1 MPRVSA
7 LLPLPFALLTL
18 AGCASEQRTAAPPA
32 APLPPPAAHAPLSAD
47 AVRRDARDILATI
60 VSMDTSA
67 GRGEVPKEASYLA
80 ERFRRAGFP
89 ASDVHVVPLGETASL
104 VVRYR
109 GSGTGGKPIA
119 LLAHM
124 DVVPAKRQDWQRD
137 PFTLVEENG
146 YFFGRGTEDIK
157 GEVAVLTETFL
168 RLKAEGFVP
177 TRDLVIV
184 FSGDEEIQQHTA
196 LDLVQHHRDLVDADY
211 ALNADG
217 GGGTLAED
225 GRPIS
230 YVIQGAE
237 KTSATYLLTVRN
249 QGGHSS
255 MPRSDNAIYELA
267 DALLA
272 LRAFH
277 FPIQWNEWTV
287 GNFKAESAVAPGPL
301 GEAMKRFAETPGDA
315 VAAEEIAKSPA
326 HVGLVRTTCVATMLQ
341 GGHAENALPQ
351 SATATVN
358 CRIFPGT
365 RTADVKDT
373 LQKIVGNHVEIAI
386 YDGGIP
392 ADASP
397 MRPDVMAAV
406 THAVHALHPGVVVSG
421 AMAPYATDGAVFRG
435 AGIPTYGASG
445 LFQKESDDLAHGLN
459 ERVSVESFY
468 GSLAY
473 WYALIHEIAGAH

>member
-1 MPRVSA
+1 MPRSA
-7 LLPLPFALLTL
+7 ARLVLALAALT
-18 AGCASEQRTAAPPA
+18 GCATEQRASAPPA
-32 APLPPPAAHAPLSAD
+32 ALPLPPAAAHAALSLD
-47 AVRRDARDILATI
+47 AIRRDARDILATI

-67 GRGEVPKEASYLA
+67 GKGQVPKEAAYLA

-89 ASDVHVVPLGETASL
+89 ADDVHVLPLGETASL

-109 GSGTGGKPIA
+109 GSGTGGRPIA

-124 DVVPAKRQDWQRD
+124 DVVPAKRQDWQWD
-137 PFTLVEENG
+137 PFTLVEEKG

-157 GEVAVLTETFL
+157 GEVAVLTETLL
-168 RLKAEGFVP
+168 RLKGEGFVP
-177 TRDLVIV
+177 TRDLVLA
-184 FSGDEEIQQHTA
+184 FSGDEETQQHTA
-196 LDLVQHHRDLVDADY
+196 LDQVQRHRDLVDAEF
-211 ALNADG
+211 ALNGDG
-217 GGGTLAED
+217 GGGKLAED
-225 GRPIS
+225 GRPVS

-237 KTSATYLLTVRN
+237 KTSATYSLTVKN
-249 QGGHSS
+249 PGGHSS

-272 LRAFH
+272 VRAFH
-277 FPIQWNEWTV
+277 FPVQWNDWTL
-287 GNFKAESAVAPGPL
+287 GNFKAESVVAPGPL
-301 GEAMKRFAETPGDA
+301 GEAMKRFVASPGDA
-315 VAAEEIAKSPA
+315 AAADEIAKNPSY
-326 HVGLVRTTCVATMLQ
+326 VGLVRTTCVATMLQ

-365 RTADVKDT
+365 RAADVKDT
-373 LQKIVGNHVEIAI
+373 LQKVVGNHVEIAI
-386 YDGGIP
+386 EDGGVP

-397 MRPDVMAAV
+397 MRPDVIAAV

-445 LFQKESDDLAHGLN
+445 IFLKESDDFAHGQN
-459 ERVSVESFY
+459 ERIGVDAFY
-468 GSLAY
+468 GSLSY
-473 WYALIHEIAGAH
+473 WYALIHELAGAR